1 MRDYLMAVNTAL
13 WEVMSVGI
21 IFPSKDATLTQY
33 QSFDLQQNYQAL
45 HLIKSSLCAEEFDKV
60 DGLQS
65 AKEVWDT
72 LFINHQGTKRVREG
86 RIRALESELN
96 QFIIEADKT
105 PQEMSLG
112 SDKWGRREVVDNI
125 LLAYM
130 ARDVQLP
137 ILVREKRGFKKFT
150 LANVIGIIEE
160 HLITVKESKLSQEM
174 SMIRKQ
180 IEKNNGVALKASHKN
195 KENEESSSSKVTI
208 KKSDDDSESESMDEE
223 EMALFMK
230 RVKRMMK
237 RGGF

>member
-1 MRDYLMAVNTAL
+1 MWKNSMRDYLMAVNTAL

-105 PQEMSLG
+105 PQEMFNRLNKIINKIRSLG
-112 SDKWGRREVVDNI
+112 SDKWGRREVNPSYPRRC
-125 LLAYM
+125 L
-130 ARDVQLP
+130 
-137 ILVREKRGFKKFT
+137 
-150 LANVIGIIEE
+150 
-160 HLITVKESKLSQEM
+160 
-174 SMIRKQ
+174 
-180 IEKNNGVALKASHKN
+180 
-195 KENEESSSSKVTI
+195 
-208 KKSDDDSESESMDEE
+208 
-223 EMALFMK
+223 
-230 RVKRMMK
+230 
-237 RGGF
+237 